1 VDLAGR
7 PGQASVPCR
16 KTFHGKN
23 MTEPVDLQNDQARSA
38 FAAGAEASL
47 ESVLCTEELVGRPSR
62 PPDYQKENGA
72 LVSLSNALADSSR
85 TVLQTLADTILD
97 VCRSGSAGVSLLTT
111 DDGGKSSTGRRS
123 RASGSHTS
131 AVARRAISA
140 PAATCLIATP
150 FAIPASRPPLH
161 VFQPVLPPVEEALL
175 VPFYVG
181 GKAVGTIWAVAHD
194 FRCRFDAE
202 DERLMTSLG
211 KFASS
216 AYQILVS
223 LDALK

>member
-1 VDLAGR
+1 MDLAGR

-72 LVSLSNALADSSR
+72 LVSLSNALADSPR

-111 DDGGKSSTGRRS
+111 DDGGKEFYWPAIAGEWKPHIGGGTPRDFGPCGDVLDRNTLCYSGISPAVTRIPARSASGRRGAPCS
-123 RASGSHTS
+123 FL
-131 AVARRAISA
+131 RRGQGRRNN
-140 PAATCLIATP
+140 L
-150 FAIPASRPPLH
+150 
-161 VFQPVLPPVEEALL
+161 
-175 VPFYVG
+175 G
-181 GKAVGTIWAVAHD
+181 G
-194 FRCRFDAE
+194 CP
-202 DERLMTSLG
+202 
-211 KFASS
+211 
-216 AYQILVS
+216 
-223 LDALK
+223 